1 MATKRAAVKR
11 ASSKKRTPAKKRA
24 PKPSNGSE
32 KKNLALEPVAGEIT
46 GESKYRLKAAE
57 LEFQQHDTRVITAIQ
72 GELQR
77 IIDRAK
83 RNDPAWKK
91 AFEARQAAITEY
103 VSEEVETLDDG
114 FAIKSID
121 CIEGTYR
128 AIHDPEARDATA

>member
-1 MATKRAAVKR
+1 MATKRASVKR
-11 ASSKKRTPAKKRA
+11 APAKKRA
-24 PKPSNGSE
+24 TKKRATKKSSNGSA
-32 KKNLALEPVAGEIT
+32 KNLALEPLLGEIL
-46 GESKYRLKAAE
+46 GEDKYRLKAAE

-91 AFEARQAAITEY
+91 AFESRQAAITEY
-103 VSEEVETLDDG
+103 VSGEVETLDDG

-128 AIHDPEARDATA
+128 AIHDPEARNATA